1 MTTLLKEITKE
12 NGNDWINKHELIDEK
27 NKIKMIV
34 YSGSKSI
41 VLTDLTNAMQR
52 GKTCERYSFNLQYN
66 SQSYSL
72 ENLIY
77 HFGSVKNLFD
87 YARSLTYTVHKW
99 GGYDRREVQIDGAWI
114 DVYKSVE
121 QSIRV
126 FSPLTN
132 LEPLK
137 ALPKKWTVE
146 LALRAIANKQY
157 VWFKCNGHY
166 TDDYAFDAAVDFG
179 RGEIT
184 DNLKFVKYVLQSPS
198 GWHVWP
204 DSYGGVS
211 INCHSFDCNSFMPKI
226 N

>member
-99 GGYDRREVQIDGAWI
+99 GVMIGEKFKLMGLGLMYI
-114 DVYKSVE
+114 
-121 QSIRV
+121 
-126 FSPLTN
+126 
-132 LEPLK
+132 K
-137 ALPKKWTVE
+137 ALS
-146 LALRAIANKQY
+146 NQ
-157 VWFKCNGHY
+157 
-166 TDDYAFDAAVDFG
+166 
-179 RGEIT
+179 
-184 DNLKFVKYVLQSPS
+184 FVFFRP
-198 GWHVWP
+198 
-204 DSYGGVS
+204 
-211 INCHSFDCNSFMPKI
+211 
-226 N
+226 